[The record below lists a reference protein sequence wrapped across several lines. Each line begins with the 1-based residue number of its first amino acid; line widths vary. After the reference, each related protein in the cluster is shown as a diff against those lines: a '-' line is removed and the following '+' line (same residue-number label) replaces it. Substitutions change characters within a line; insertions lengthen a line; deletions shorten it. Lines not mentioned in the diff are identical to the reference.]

1 MCFSSSLHF
10 FVLVQQK
17 MEFVETTFV
26 HRSKQ
31 SLTRI
36 TWRSI
41 LQVSA
46 VSGFYLF
53 IFLCVMLLMFY
64 LFLFCQPPSPP
75 PCISVGITVSV
86 RCRIKSHRLPAEDVE
101 EPLED
106 SLYLNLGMRLSVEHF
121 PVIREALASVPSTT
135 HNVMC
140 QRMPVILTL
149 SLRGRKIRSY
159 PWILNEASLSHLRPH
174 CHSNNQN

>member
-1 MCFSSSLHF
+1 MCFPSSLHF

-26 HRSKQ
+26 HRPKQ

-36 TWRSI
+36 TRQAFSRSP
-41 LQVSA
+41 LCL
-46 VSGFYLF
+46 GFIIYLF
-53 IFLCVMLLMFY
+53 FCVMLLMFY
-64 LFLFCQPPSPP
+64 HFLFCQPPSPP
-75 PCISVGITVSV
+75 LCISVGITVSV
-86 RCRIKSHRLPAEDVE
+86 RCQIKSHRLPVEDVE

-121 PVIREALASVPSTT
+121 PVIREALASIPSTT

-140 QRMPVILTL
+140 Q
-149 SLRGRKIRSY
+149 
-159 PWILNEASLSHLRPH
+159 
-174 CHSNNQN
+174 